1 MGLLTFSG
9 DGEGGFS
16 TVGVVILGNRC
27 GIQGQNYVGGG
38 GGGGREYDLLFDVD
52 IVNLP
57 LKNNLI
63 ETEGTML
70 LFL

>member
-27 GIQGQNYVGGG
+27 GIQGQNYVGGEG
-38 GGGGREYDLLFDVD
+38 GAGSM
-52 IVNLP
+52 ICSSM
-57 LKNNLI
+57 LI
-63 ETEGTML
+63 
-70 LFL
+70 